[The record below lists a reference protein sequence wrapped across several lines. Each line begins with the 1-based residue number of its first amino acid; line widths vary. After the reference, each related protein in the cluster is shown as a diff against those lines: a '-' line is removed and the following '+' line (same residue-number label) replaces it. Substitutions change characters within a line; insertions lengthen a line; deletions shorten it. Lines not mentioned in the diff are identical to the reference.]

1 MKGQIILFSINRIQS
16 KPCHYIKEKHQKKHD
31 AIIVNKTIRD
41 GIKKNH
47 NSIITNL
54 TDMELTEIEV
64 SVLEYGLKHGLLRR
78 PNKSEIVAIVENIWD
93 QVLRNDVLKEDH
105 I

>member
-1 MKGQIILFSINRIQS
+1 
-16 KPCHYIKEKHQKKHD
+16 
-31 AIIVNKTIRD
+31 
-41 GIKKNH
+41 
-47 NSIITNL
+47 
-54 TDMELTEIEV
+54 MELTEIEV